1 MLHVVNYCYS
11 CTLQCIM
18 MCIFFTPNIHSHNLM
33 DCTLFSLQNI
43 SECDLEVPTGIPGFA
58 EGPGRLSTQVANSP
72 PSQTQPLHVETPLN
86 SFSSTVLSSSEVFLV
101 DGVVV
106 MFAGL
111 STGEV
116 RKVCTVSS
124 MCCVVSHCSVHHPCC
139 IPVQYTAVNFTA
151 NQIDPSPERT
161 WSLSSSVK
169 SLTYSRG
176 SDYVYAVT
184 GTTVSY
190 SG

>member
-1 MLHVVNYCYS
+1 MLHAIRFDLLFSSFDGLC
-11 CTLQCIM
+11 
-18 MCIFFTPNIHSHNLM
+18 H
-33 DCTLFSLQNI
+33 FSLQSI
-43 SECDLEVPTGIPGFA
+43 TECDLAVSFGVPGLF
-58 EGPGRLSTQVANSP
+58 EGPERLSTQAAINSP
-72 PSQTQPLHVETPLN
+72 SQIQPLHVETPLN

-124 MCCVVSHCSVHHPCC
+124 MCCVVSHCSVHHLCC

-151 NQIDPSPERT
+151 NEVDPSPERT

-184 GTTVSY
+184 ETTVSY

>member
-1 MLHVVNYCYS
+1 
-11 CTLQCIM
+11 
-18 MCIFFTPNIHSHNLM
+18 
-33 DCTLFSLQNI
+33 
-43 SECDLEVPTGIPGFA
+43 
-58 EGPGRLSTQVANSP
+58 
-72 PSQTQPLHVETPLN
+72 
-86 SFSSTVLSSSEVFLV
+86 
-101 DGVVV
+101 

-124 MCCVVSHCSVHHPCC
+124 MCCGVSHCSVHHPCC
-139 IPVQYTAVNFTA
+139 IPVQYTAGNFTA
-151 NQIDPSPERT
+151 NEVDPSSERT

-184 GTTVSY
+184 ETTVSC

>member
-18 MCIFFTPNIHSHNLM
+18 MCTFFTPIHSHNLM
-33 DCTLFSLQNI
+33 DCALFSLQNI
-43 SECDLEVPTGIPGFA
+43 TECDLEVPTAIPSLI
-58 EGPGRLSTQVANSP
+58 EGPGRLSTQLDSNQ
-72 PSQTQPLHVETPLN
+72 PSQIQPLHVETPLN
-86 SFSSTVLSSSEVFLV
+86 SLSYSTVLSSSEVFLV

-111 STGEV
+111 SREV

-151 NQIDPSPERT
+151 NEVDPSPERT
-161 WSLSSSVK
+161 WSLSSYVE

-184 GTTVSY
+184 ETTVSY

>member
-1 MLHVVNYCYS
+1 MYS
-11 CTLQCIM
+11 I
-18 MCIFFTPNIHSHNLM
+18 
-33 DCTLFSLQNI
+33 
-43 SECDLEVPTGIPGFA
+43 
-58 EGPGRLSTQVANSP
+58 
-72 PSQTQPLHVETPLN
+72 
-86 SFSSTVLSSSEVFLV
+86 
-101 DGVVV
+101 
-106 MFAGL
+106 
-111 STGEV
+111 
-116 RKVCTVSS
+116 

-151 NQIDPSPERT
+151 NEVDPLPECT

-184 GTTVSY
+184 ETTVSY

>member
-1 MLHVVNYCYS
+1 
-11 CTLQCIM
+11 
-18 MCIFFTPNIHSHNLM
+18 
-33 DCTLFSLQNI
+33 
-43 SECDLEVPTGIPGFA
+43 
-58 EGPGRLSTQVANSP
+58 
-72 PSQTQPLHVETPLN
+72 
-86 SFSSTVLSSSEVFLV
+86 
-101 DGVVV
+101 

-116 RKVCTVSS
+116 RKVCTVTVSS
-124 MCCVVSHCSVHHPCC
+124 MCCGVSHCSVHHPCC

-151 NQIDPSPERT
+151 NEVDPSPERT

-184 GTTVSY
+184 ETTVSY
-190 SG
+190 TV

>member
-1 MLHVVNYCYS
+1 
-11 CTLQCIM
+11 
-18 MCIFFTPNIHSHNLM
+18 
-33 DCTLFSLQNI
+33 
-43 SECDLEVPTGIPGFA
+43 
-58 EGPGRLSTQVANSP
+58 
-72 PSQTQPLHVETPLN
+72 
-86 SFSSTVLSSSEVFLV
+86 
-101 DGVVV
+101 

-124 MCCVVSHCSVHHPCC
+124 MCCGVSHCSVHQQCC

-151 NQIDPSPERT
+151 NEVNPPPERT

-184 GTTVSY
+184 ETTVSY
-190 SG
+190 TVCICCIQ

>member
-18 MCIFFTPNIHSHNLM
+18 MCRFFTPIHSKNLM
-33 DCTLFSLQNI
+33 DYALFSLQNI
-43 SECDLEVPTGIPGFA
+43 SECDLQVPTGIPGLF
-58 EGPGRLSTQVANSP
+58 EGPGRLSTQLDNNP
-72 PSQTQPLHVETPLN
+72 PSQIQPLHVETPLN
-86 SFSSTVLSSSEVFLV
+86 SFISTSLSSTEVFLV
-101 DGVVV
+101 DGIVV

-151 NQIDPSPERT
+151 NQVDPSPEHT
-161 WSLSSSVK
+161 WSLSSFVR
-169 SLTYSRG
+169 SLTYSKG
-176 SDYVYAVT
+176 SDYVHAVT
-184 GTTVSY
+184 RTTVSY

>member
-18 MCIFFTPNIHSHNLM
+18 MCTFFTPIHSHILM
-33 DCTLFSLQNI
+33 DCALFSLQRI
-43 SECDLEVPTGIPGFA
+43 TECDLEVPTGLPGFT
-58 EGPGRLSTQVANSP
+58 EGPGRLSTQLDNNP
-72 PSQTQPLHVETPLN
+72 PSQIQPLHVETPLN
-86 SFSSTVLSSSEVFLV
+86 SFFFTRLYSSEVFLV

-124 MCCVVSHCSVHHPCC
+124 M
-139 IPVQYTAVNFTA
+139 
-151 NQIDPSPERT
+151 
-161 WSLSSSVK
+161 
-169 SLTYSRG
+169 
-176 SDYVYAVT
+176 
-184 GTTVSY
+184 
-190 SG
+190 